1 MSGINGGSGGSGTD
15 INGDPTGGGLTPA
28 QQQTLDDIEEKT
40 LYQSTTTPPDTTNF
54 DGALTLNGVP
64 VGGGGGNP
72 FDQNLN
78 TFDSP
83 QFVSLELEN
92 NILFRDPTS
101 GSEMILV
108 SDNGLH
114 KIETSGGTSGNNDLT
129 IETDELRF
137 EANGNLITQ
146 VAGNLSENIAA
157 NKTVQI
163 NANKIETITAAHQIT
178 AASHLFN
185 GPITFNSQ
193 ITGGIINCNTLQSG
207 TQLTF
212 GASSNIQILSPIIN
226 INAPSITTNSR
237 ITTTQTSFTNPQ
249 EYITKDYVDN
259 AIPLPPTLQDAYNL
273 GNTIFTSASPG
284 PVSILG
290 TQGLEVNSNAVI
302 TAKTNFTDPNELVS
316 KTYVDNSISA
326 IGLQDAYTNGNTI
339 TTAPGF
345 PIFLLGAAG
354 LRVNS
359 NAVITTKTTFTDP
372 NEFVSKSYVDAGGGG
387 SAYELIFAITNQISN
402 IISIGTKFQIRAPRD
417 FTISKIK
424 LSLNTT
430 AGPNFSVTIL
440 KNGSTVS
447 SVFLNSLVQD
457 TTITASFLEN
467 DIISVDVSNV
477 GTGTASG
484 LICYLLE

>member
-28 QQQTLDDIEEKT
+28 QQQTLDDVEEKT
-40 LYQSTTTPPDTTNF
+40 QFQSSFTPPDTTNF

-72 FDQNLN
+72 FDQDLN

-83 QFVSLELEN
+83 QFVNLELEN

-114 KIETSGGTSGNNDLT
+114 KIETSGGSSGNNDLT

-146 VAGNLSENIAA
+146 VAGNLTENISA

-163 NANKIETITAAHQIT
+163 NANKIETITASHQIT
-178 AASHLFN
+178 ASSHLFN
-185 GPITFNSQ
+185 GPINFNSP
-193 ITGGIINCNTLQSG
+193 ITGSIINCNTVQSI

-212 GASSNIQILSPIIN
+212 GASSNIQILSPLIN
-226 INAPSITTNSR
+226 IQCPTITTSSR

-259 AIPLPPTLQDAYNL
+259 ALPLPPSLQDAYTN
-273 GNTIFTSASPG
+273 GNTIFTSVSPG

-302 TAKTNFTDPNELVS
+302 TAKTTFTDPNELVS
-316 KTYVDNSISA
+316 K
-326 IGLQDAYTNGNTI
+326 
-339 TTAPGF
+339 
-345 PIFLLGAAG
+345 
-354 LRVNS
+354 
-359 NAVITTKTTFTDP
+359 
-372 NEFVSKSYVDAGGGG
+372 SYVDTAT
-387 SAYELIFAITNQISN
+387 AYELIFAVTNQISN
-402 IISIGTKFQIRAPRD
+402 IISTGVKFQIRAPRK
-417 FTISKIK
+417 FKISKIK
-424 LSLNTT
+424 LSLNSL
-430 AGPNFSVTIL
+430 AGPLFSVGIR
-440 KNGSTVS
+440 KNGT
-447 SVFLNSLVQD
+447 LIATIPINSLVLD
-457 TTITASFLEN
+457 TAITDSFLED
-467 DIISVDVSNV
+467 DIISVDILNV
-477 GTGTASG
+477 GLSTASG